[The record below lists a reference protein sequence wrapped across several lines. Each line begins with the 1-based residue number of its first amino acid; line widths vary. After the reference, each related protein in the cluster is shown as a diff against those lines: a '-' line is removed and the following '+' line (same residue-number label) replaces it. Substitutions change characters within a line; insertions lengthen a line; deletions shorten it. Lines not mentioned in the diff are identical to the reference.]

1 MTKITINDKEYDTEN
16 FTEEQNKILQE
27 AQMAAAELGR
37 LSYLGQVLEDRRVVL
52 VQSLVDGLAD
62 G

>member
-27 AQMAAAELGR
+27 AQMAANELGR